1 SAVGLEPLA
10 ARSNYLRGN
19 DQSKWQTD
27 VPHYGRVRYQDVY
40 PGIDIEYYGSSGA
53 MEFDFLVRP
62 GADPGRI
69 RMEFEGAAGIEID
82 DDGDLILRK
91 GEHELRHR
99 KPLIYQTVSGQRAE
113 IEGRYNLEKDGTV
126 TFRLSDY
133 DAGLTVVID
142 PLIEWQETIGG
153 SGDDEF
159 SAVAIG
165 PDGTIHVAGRTE
177 STDIPVMNGLQSV
190 NQGGPSDAYI
200 AIFRPDGTLISATFL
215 GGSGRDEANDIVVDR
230 NGVVYV
236 IGTTNSPNF
245 PITEGAFQR
254 SFGGG
259 DADAFVTIFSPSFPN
274 GSDLVGSTYLGGPGL
289 ELGTGIALDNQR
301 SGFFVT
307 GATFGNGF
315 PVTQGAF
322 QTDFMGE
329 ADAFV
334 SKFNSAGTELIA
346 STLFGGAGLD
356 IPVDIDVDAD
366 GNPYITG
373 ATDSPDV
380 PITDNAF
387 QPLPGGGVD
396 VFVAKFPGDL
406 DDLDFGTYLG
416 GPGDDRPEGADLDS
430 FGGVWIGGSTTGG
443 LPTTPN
449 APNPDYLGGPTDGF
463 LARIAVTDRS
473 QSVPPG
479 GFLARIVVPDR
490 NQSVPPGGLGLL
502 NGEPLVTY
510 TGDENRNSV
519 LDVQVV
525 SDHGRGLVIT
535 SESYFSADPARV
547 KGCGDDPLLGPT
559 TKIIIFNLTTGM
571 LIDTPDG
578 NCIFDGQILDLE
590 TDPFFNFGKVFG
602 SGFVF
607 TDTGSDAT
615 VIQIDTDSVFESAAG
630 ADLELTKRLIGVV
643 GGGINLNTM
652 LAFDVIVR
660 NKGPDPATNVRVT
673 DTLPRGFV
681 YESGAAAGCT
691 QADRELMCDV
701 GTIPPGEREM
711 IKVLARTGTATG
723 RFINIARATADNL
736 IGPERIA
743 QSSIQVS
750 HRVDLRLTKTL
761 VRSDSNEL
769 EYRYEVENK
778 SEDREAMDLR
788 LDDVLPPEL
797 LDPQF
802 ESSRGDCRLNL
813 ASPLVRTANSTLNC
827 TLEALPAGEKWV
839 VTLRGRPKDLRAT
852 ISNRA
857 IVRAGETQAIAT
869 SEATFVKEDGAAAAD
884 VGLLLIMRPSDE
896 GGMCAGLDAAVSN
909 QGLDAAAGVQ
919 VDISQITSANV
930 TKIDPDCSG
939 SGRSI
944 NCSIG
949 KLNPDEFRLLKFTV
963 CAANSAANAR
973 FRGLATAETPDPDP
987 TNNAASTGAEL
998 DDLGSVRIFG
1008 INSSSGFHRREVVS
1022 PGSDPSLFGE
1032 GLAGETIVADRVPLL
1047 LELGGVSVELNG
1059 IPAPL
1064 IFVSPNQINFQTPW
1078 ELQADAKATVVVRNN
1093 GGESLPAKVFIVPF
1107 NPGIFT
1113 TTQTGSG
1120 QAAVLVAGTV
1130 AIAAPEASIPGA
1142 VTRPVKIG
1150 EFISIFATGL
1160 GAVDNQPPTGA
1171 ASPASPLARTKTNP
1185 VVTIGGVEAGLT
1197 FSGLAPGFVGL
1208 YQVNAQVA
1216 AGTPVGDAVDLLL
1229 SSGLVPSNAVT
1240 IAVAPR

>member
-1 SAVGLEPLA
+1 M
-10 ARSNYLRGN
+10 
-19 DQSKWQTD
+19 
-27 VPHYGRVRYQDVY
+27 
-40 PGIDIEYYGSSGA
+40 I
-53 MEFDFLVRP
+53 
-62 GADPGRI
+62 
-69 RMEFEGAAGIEID
+69 
-82 DDGDLILRK
+82 
-91 GEHELRHR
+91 
-99 KPLIYQTVSGQRAE
+99 
-113 IEGRYNLEKDGTV
+113 
-126 TFRLSDY
+126 
-133 DAGLTVVID
+133 
-142 PLIEWQETIGG
+142 
-153 SGDDEF
+153 
-159 SAVAIG
+159 
-165 PDGTIHVAGRTE
+165 
-177 STDIPVMNGLQSV
+177 
-190 NQGGPSDAYI
+190 
-200 AIFRPDGTLISATFL
+200 
-215 GGSGRDEANDIVVDR
+215 
-230 NGVVYV
+230 YV

-245 PITEGAFQR
+245 PVTDGAFQPM
-254 SFGGG
+254 FGGG
-259 DADAFVTIFSPSFPN
+259 PGDAFVTMFSPD
-274 GSDLVGSTYLGGPGL
+274 GSELVGSTYFGGPGL
-289 ELGTGIALDNQR
+289 ELGTGIAYDSQGR
-301 SGFFVT
+301 SIVVT
-307 GATFGNGF
+307 GATFEAGF
-315 PVTQGAF
+315 PVTPGAF

-334 SKFNSAGTELIA
+334 SRLDRLGTNLLD
-346 STLFGGAGLD
+346 STLFGGAGSD
-356 IPVDIDVDAD
+356 IPVDILIDAD
-366 GNPYITG
+366 GNAYI
-373 ATDSPDV
+373 AVETDSPDV
-380 PITDNAF
+380 PVTDNAF

-396 VFVAKFPGDL
+396 GFVAKFPGGL
-406 DDLDFGTYLG
+406 DRLDYGTNLG
-416 GPGDDRPEGADLDS
+416 GPGDDRPGGFDLDP

-463 LARIAVTDRS
+463 LARIAVTDRN
-473 QSVPPG
+473 QSVPASGFLARIAVADRNQTVPPG
-479 GFLARIVVPDR
+479 GFD
-490 NQSVPPGGLGLL
+490 LL
-502 NGEPLVTY
+502 NGKPLVTY
-510 TGDENRNSV
+510 TGDANLNSV
-519 LDVQVV
+519 LDVEFVNNL
-525 SDHGRGLVIT
+525 GRALVIT
-535 SESYFSADPARV
+535 SRFNFSEDPSRV
-547 KGCGDDPLLGPT
+547 DGCGDELRVGVTGSMNGFAPT
-559 TKIIIFNLTTGM
+559 FGM
-571 LIDTPDG
+571 FIKVPMSPPGENCIPDG
-578 NCIFDGQILDLE
+578 DILALA
-590 TDPFFNFGKVFG
+590 TDPYVDSGEVFG
-602 SGFVF
+602 SGRVF
-607 TDTGSDAT
+607 TDTAYEAF
-615 VIQIDTDSVFESAAG
+615 VLQFDTDSVFESAAG
-630 ADLELTKRLIGVV
+630 ADLELTKRLIGIL
-643 GGGINLNTM
+643 GGGINLNTR
-652 LAFDVIVR
+652 LAFEVIVR

-701 GTIPPGEREM
+701 GTIPPGERKM

-736 IGPERIA
+736 IGSERIA

-750 HRVDLRLTKTL
+750 HRVDLGLTKTL

-813 ASPLVRTANSTLNC
+813 ASPLVRTASTLNC

-884 VGLLLIMRPSDE
+884 VGLLLFMRPSDE
-896 GGMCAGLDAAVSN
+896 GGMCAGLFAAVSN
-909 QGLDAAAGVQ
+909 SELDAAAGVQ
-919 VDISQITSANV
+919 VGISQITSANV

-944 NCSIG
+944 DCSIG
-949 KLNPDEFRLLKFTV
+949 RLNPNEVRLLAFTV

-1032 GLAGETIVADRVPLL
+1032 GLAGETIVADTVPLL

-1093 GGESLPAKVFIVPF
+1093 GDESLPAKVFIVPF

-1120 QAAVLVAGTV
+1120 QAAVLIAGTASV
-1130 AIAAPEASIPGA
+1130 AAPEGSIPGA

-1171 ASPASPLARTKTNP
+1171 ATSTTTLSRTKTNP

-1208 YQVNAQVA
+1208 YQVNAEVA
-1216 AGTPVGDAVDLLL
+1216 AGTPTGDAVELLL
-1229 SSGLVPSNAVT
+1229 TAGEVPSNQVT
-1240 IAVAPR
+1240 IAVEP